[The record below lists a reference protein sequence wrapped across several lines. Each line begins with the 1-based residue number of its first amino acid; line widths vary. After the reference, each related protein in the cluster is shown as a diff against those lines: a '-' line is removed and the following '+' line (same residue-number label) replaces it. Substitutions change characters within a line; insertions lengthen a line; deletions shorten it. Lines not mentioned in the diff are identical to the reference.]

1 MSLEAGGLIRQAGGL
16 NRSGLLHIEISGNLD
31 KLYGGKLLPL
41 FTTKG
46 PRNFTQ
52 LQFKFLSIQTISRI
66 KVIWWSWLDGRGYDA
81 TYSIDTRDGFISVPI
96 GLSAVPRVLV

>member
-31 KLYGGKLLPL
+31 KLYGGKLLSL
-41 FTTKG
+41 FTTEG

-52 LQFKFLSIQTISRI
+52 LQFKFLSIQTISRL
-66 KVIWWSWLDGRGYDA
+66 KVIWWSWLDGRNA
-81 TYSIDTRDGFISVPI
+81 RNISTSRNFRFWVRLFSKLC
-96 GLSAVPRVLV
+96 GQLT

>member
-52 LQFKFLSIQTISRI
+52 LQFKFLSIQTISRL
-66 KVIWWSWLDGRGYDA
+66 KVIWWSWLDGRDLYMLQ
-81 TYSIDTRDGFISVPI
+81 FVFQLKP
-96 GLSAVPRVLV
+96 